1 MADCDRMLVGLGLRG
16 PQRGAVMDADLV
28 LEGGGVKGIGL
39 VGAYAALSD
48 AGYTF
53 HRIAGASAGAIVGA
67 LIAAGI
73 KPDELET
80 VMRTVDYGRFQDE
93 SFIDHLGL
101 VGKGLSILF
110 EKGIYEGKY
119 LREWL
124 DGALTTLGSR
134 TFGDLRIDDPNSS
147 LPPEK
152 AYRLVVMASDVSR
165 GVLARLPW
173 DYPHYGLKA
182 DDQLVA
188 DAVRASMSIPFF
200 YEPLRFAGHD
210 DAGHEVRSYMVDGG
224 MLSNFPIEVFDR
236 TDGKPP
242 RWPTFGIKL
251 SAKPIAPVLER
262 FEVKGTFG
270 LARAMVGTMT
280 NFHDQMHIDDPSVLA
295 RTMFVDT
302 GHVKATDFDIDE
314 PTQDM
319 LFTQGRRGALK
330 FLTTWD
336 FERYV
341 AEFRSGDTVVLPA
354 DEPIDAG

>member
-1 MADCDRMLVGLGLRG
+1 
-16 PQRGAVMDADLV
+16 MDADLV

-39 VGAYAALSD
+39 VGAHSALTE

-53 HRIAGASAGAIVGA
+53 HRIAGTSAGAIVGA
-67 LIAAGI
+67 LIAAGMEPEQL
-73 KPDELET
+73 KT

-93 SFIDHLGL
+93 GFIDHLGL
-101 VGKGLSILF
+101 VGKGVSVLF
-110 EKGIYEGKY
+110 EKGIYEGHY
-119 LREWL
+119 LVEWL
-124 DGALTTLGSR
+124 DGLLTTLGTR

-152 AYRLVVMASDVSR
+152 AYKLVVMTSDVTR
-165 GVLARLPW
+165 GELVRLPW
-173 DYPHYGLKA
+173 DYPDYGLEA

-200 YEPLRFAGHD
+200 YEPLRFTGRD
-210 DAGHEVRSYMVDGG
+210 DAGKQVQSYMVDGG

-251 SAKPIAPVLER
+251 SAKPASTVLQR
-262 FEVKGTFG
+262 FDVKGTFG

-302 GHVKATDFDIDE
+302 GRVKATDFDIDE
-314 PTQDM
+314 PTQDL
-319 LFTQGRRGALK
+319 LFTHGRRGARK
-330 FLTTWD
+330 FLTGWD
-336 FERYV
+336 FDRYV
-341 AEFRSGDTVVLPA
+341 EDFRSGGTIDLTTDVTQV
-354 DEPIDAG
+354 DAG